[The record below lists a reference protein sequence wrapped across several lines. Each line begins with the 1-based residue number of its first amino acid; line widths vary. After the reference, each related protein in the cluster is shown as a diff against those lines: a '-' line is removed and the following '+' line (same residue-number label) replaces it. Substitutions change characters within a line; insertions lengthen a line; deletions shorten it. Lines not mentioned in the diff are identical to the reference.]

1 MKLGENVLK
10 IIEYEKRKKIKTN
23 LLAFNK
29 YMESRNNERIENSIK
44 QRANTSFVFE
54 GFWD

>member
-29 YMESRNNERIENSIK
+29 YRESRNNERIENSIK
-44 QRANTSFVFE
+44 QRANTSFIIE